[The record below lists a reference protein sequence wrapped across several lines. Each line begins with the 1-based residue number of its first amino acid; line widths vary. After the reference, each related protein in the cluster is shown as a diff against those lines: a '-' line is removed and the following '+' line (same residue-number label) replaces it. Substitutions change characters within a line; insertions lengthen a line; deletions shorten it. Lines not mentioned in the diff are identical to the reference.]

1 MTLEFKFQLL
11 PNTEMLSVPYGV
23 PRPAVCDVLK
33 VRALHR
39 GTVIEGLSM
48 GTCTF
53 ASEFKTEDKRRP
65 DLSIYRELQA
75 VTGL

>member
-11 PNTEMLSVPYGV
+11 PNTEMRSVPYGV
-23 PRPAVCDVLK
+23 PRPAVCDELK

-39 GTVIEGLSM
+39 GTVIEGLST

-53 ASEFKTEDKRRP
+53 ASEFKTERNRCA